1 MASSSSDASTS
12 PGMDSTRRTVLRAAA
27 WLGTLSL
34 GTGLAVAREA
44 EAKATDI
51 VLPSTS
57 EAVAPFRVTIP
68 AAALQ
73 DLKVR
78 LAATRFPE
86 KETVDDW
93 SEGVPLEKMKALVE
107 YWRSSY
113 DMHRLERRLNR
124 FPQFRTQIDGLGIY
138 FLHVR
143 SKHEN
148 AQPIILTHGWPGSVI
163 EFLKVIGPLTDPT
176 AYGGTPDDAFHVVIP
191 SLPGYGF
198 SDKPTERG
206 WGLPHIARAWAVLMK
221 RLGYTSYVAQGG
233 DWGAGVTTWMA
244 KQHVEGLKAIH
255 LNLPILFPPPVE
267 GEPTAEEKTAIARL
281 TEFAN
286 NGMGYSKLQSTRP
299 QTIGYSLSD
308 SPAGQAAWIYEKLAQ
323 WSDTNNEPEREL
335 SRDEML
341 DNISLYWLTN
351 TGASSARLYF
361 ESYATDFS
369 RQQLDIPVGVSNFHG
384 EILQPPRIWGER
396 TYSKLFYW
404 NEVAKGGH
412 FAAFEQ
418 PDLFVAEL
426 RACFSRT
433 SNAASSTPPSHECSV
448 DPEIIWPLIG

>member
-1 MASSSSDASTS
+1 MTPSSSDASRS
-12 PGMDSTRRTVLRAAA
+12 PDMDSMRRKVLRAAA

-34 GTGLAVAREA
+34 GTGLASVRNA
-44 EAKATDI
+44 EAKATEI
-51 VLPSTS
+51 VLPSAS
-57 EAVAPFRVTIP
+57 EAVTPFRVAIP
-68 AAALQ
+68 TAALD

-86 KETVDDW
+86 METVRDW
-93 SEGVPLEKMKALVE
+93 SEGVPLAKMKALVA

-113 DMHRLERRLNR
+113 DMRRIERRLNSI
-124 FPQFRTQIDGLGIY
+124 PQYRTRIDGLGIH

-143 SKHEN
+143 SKHQN
-148 AQPIILTHGWPGSVI
+148 ALPIILTHGWPGSVI
-163 EFLKVIGPLTDPT
+163 EFLKVIEPLTDPT
-176 AYGGTPDDAFHVVIP
+176 AHGGTPDDAFHVVVP
-191 SLPGYGF
+191 SLPGFGF

-206 WGLPHIARAWAVLMK
+206 WGLPHIAKAWAVLMN
-221 RLGYTSYVAQGG
+221 RLGYTSWVAQGG

-267 GEPTAEEKTAIARL
+267 GEPTAEEKVALARGTA
-281 TEFAN
+281 FAN

-308 SPAGQAAWIYEKLAQ
+308 SPAGQAAWIYEKFAQ
-323 WSDTNNEPEREL
+323 WTDTNNEPEREL

-341 DNISLYWLTN
+341 DNITLYWLTN

-361 ESYATDFS
+361 ESFGTDFS
-369 RQQLDIPVGVSNFHG
+369 RQQLDIPVGVSIFPG
-384 EILQPPRIWGER
+384 EIAQPPRIWGER

-404 NEVAKGGH
+404 NKVAKGGH

-418 PDLFVAEL
+418 PELFVAEL
-426 RACFSRT
+426 RACFSR
-433 SNAASSTPPSHECSV
+433 
-448 DPEIIWPLIG
+448 LR